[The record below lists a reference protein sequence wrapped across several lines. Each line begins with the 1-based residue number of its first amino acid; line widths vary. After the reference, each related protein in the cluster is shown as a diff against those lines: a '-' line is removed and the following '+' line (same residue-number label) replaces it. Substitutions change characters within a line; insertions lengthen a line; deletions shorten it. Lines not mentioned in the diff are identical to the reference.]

1 MKPTSCIGICAT
13 LILTQCASNKPHPE
27 NQIPDT
33 LIYYERGDRSADAIK
48 DQYRMVDLVSALPS
62 TWEIGF
68 PNRATYLEAI
78 YKERIPE
85 DFIEVPEEGAQCE
98 FTVMRLDR
106 DLVAVTTHS
115 DMDSDDGLR
124 ILRRVP
130 SAWQDITP
138 QAFPYALHKN
148 SRIHGKRDKSLT
160 VDGSRFVW
168 NGSRYVN
175 E

>member
-1 MKPTSCIGICAT
+1 MKPTIVSSVCASVLLAQCAT
-13 LILTQCASNKPHPE
+13 HKQIPDNP
-27 NQIPDT
+27 IPDT
-33 LIYYERGDRSADAIK
+33 LIYYEHGQLSAEAIK
-48 DQYRMVDLVSALPS
+48 NAYEMTDLVCALPA
-62 TWEIGF
+62 TWEVDF
-68 PNRATYLEAI
+68 SRRASRLKELYN
-78 YKERIPE
+78 ERIPE
-85 DFIEVPEEGAQCE
+85 DFIEVPETGAQCA
-98 FTVMRLDR
+98 FTVMRLDK

-148 SRIHGKRDKSLT
+148 SRIHGNRDKALI

-168 NGSRYVN
+168 KDSRYVK